1 MRAVRGLVVVAAL
14 GAAPAA
20 CTAVFSLDG
29 LTGGDAGP
37 DGSTVEGGAS
47 DAPADS
53 DAGGSGDDGPATG
66 DAPSTADVAS
76 ETSTV
81 DGPETSTQESGPG
94 EAGSPTYEQEVLM
107 DSPVGYWRLGE
118 PVGTTTAK
126 DSSGHGVSGT
136 YEGGVTLAVKGAIA
150 NDPDTAASF
159 DGTSGYVDMGQVFQ
173 FAGNAVCSFEAW
185 VMPTVTNSY
194 QGVLSRSDQNGPP
207 SEGYLLFV
215 EPTPDPLYAF
225 QRVEDSNKQGIES
238 TGEAA
243 TGVWAHVVLTYDGT
257 TATLYMNGQQQAT
270 ATMSTSISGAA
281 SDFVLAVEAGG
292 VTEFLTGALDE
303 VAVYDTVL
311 PADRVLAHYN
321 VGMGLP
327 PGTPAGDP

>member
-29 LTGGDAGP
+29 LTGGGAGADGSTLEGGATDAGP
-37 DGSTVEGGAS
+37 DADGA
-47 DAPADS
+47 ATQ
-53 DAGGSGDDGPATG
+53 DG
-66 DAPSTADVAS
+66 PSTADVAS
-76 ETSTV
+76 EASTL
-81 DGPETSTQESGPG
+81 DAPETSTQEAAPG
-94 EAGSPTYEQEVLM
+94 EAGGPTYEQEVLM
-107 DSPVGYWRLGE
+107 DDPVGYWRLGE
-118 PVGTTTAK
+118 PVGATTAK
-126 DSSGHGVSGT
+126 DSSGHGVGGT

-185 VMPTVTNSY
+185 VMPTVNGNY
-194 QGVLSRSDQNGPP
+194 QGILSRSDQNGPP
-207 SEGYLLFV
+207 SQGYLLFV
-215 EPTPDPLYAF
+215 EPSSDPLYSF
-225 QRVEDSNKQGIES
+225 QRVEDSSKQGIES

-243 TGVWAHVVLTYDGT
+243 TGVWAHLVLTYDGT
-257 TATLYMNGQQQAT
+257 TATFYMNGQQQAT
-270 ATMSTSISGAA
+270 ATMATSIGGAS

-292 VTEFLTGALDE
+292 ETEFLTGALDE

-311 PADRVLAHYN
+311 PAARVQAHYN
-321 VGMGLP
+321 VGIGQAP
-327 PGTPAGDP
+327 